1 MAAHNPYIQL
11 DSLPKEVRKKVLAFI
26 TELMV
31 EWERNNP
38 AQEVS
43 PKKKLIAGL
52 AKGMATIPDDFD
64 EPLDDFKEYME

>member
-1 MAAHNPYIQL
+1 M
-11 DSLPKEVRKKVLAFI
+11 LAFI